1 MMRDVAAPE
10 MDLPDDAL
18 EDGSLS
24 TYLSFM
30 APEQYPSFRQHSAA
44 DDEVESVSQK
54 GMISEHQPPYPP
66 SGVEAGFLP
75 HPSSCASRAS
85 IKLLDVPHKE
95 FDASLVAVL
104 IDGCHMSQGTIPRPW
119 QTPHSSGLVAA
130 SVWRQPWSCRP
141 AFVAGTCLA

>member
-66 SGVEAGFLP
+66 SGVEAGFLILP
-75 HPSSCASRAS
+75 HVLVGPRLSCWMSPTRNLMRAW
-85 IKLLDVPHKE
+85 
-95 FDASLVAVL
+95 
-104 IDGCHMSQGTIPRPW
+104 SQ
-119 QTPHSSGLVAA
+119 S
-130 SVWRQPWSCRP
+130 
-141 AFVAGTCLA
+141 